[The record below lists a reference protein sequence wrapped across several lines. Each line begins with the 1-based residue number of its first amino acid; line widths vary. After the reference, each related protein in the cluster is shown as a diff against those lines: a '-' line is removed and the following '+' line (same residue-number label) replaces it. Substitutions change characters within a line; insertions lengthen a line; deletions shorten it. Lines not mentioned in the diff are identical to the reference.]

1 MTGALSRI
9 DVRGRDGR
17 RLGAEWAESPKA
29 YLGLAVEG
37 FPNLF
42 TITGPGS
49 PSVLTNMV
57 TSIEHHVE
65 FVTDLLEEL
74 RANGHRTVEADATA
88 QDEWAEHVTSQ
99 AGPIVVHES
108 CNSWYLGA
116 NVPGKTRSYMPYSA
130 GLNVYMERCAEI
142 VAEGYPGFVRT

>member
-1 MTGALSRI
+1 MTGTLMRI
-9 DVRGRDGR
+9 DIRGRAGVSLR
-17 RLGAEWAESPKA
+17 TAWAEGPRT
-29 YLGLAVEG
+29 YLGLGVPG

-65 FVTDLLEEL
+65 FVTALLDEM
-74 RANGHRTVEADATA
+74 RTNGQRTVEADAIA

-142 VAEGYPGFVRT
+142 V